1 MSGIPLTKVIPSR
14 GYFSLAHSYHLG
26 WLALGIVLI
35 IYILIS
41 TFSQKNVFWSPD
53 EGARFMV
60 ANIITSDPEDRIS
73 IGYPG
78 YYKDPAFRFHPGYYK
93 YEGFMYPTPVIGGR
107 VISPWNIIFPFISG
121 LAFRFFG
128 INGVY
133 YIPLVCSWLIALVIW
148 KIAIKVNV
156 PYPYL
161 AVILVGLGTPIFFY
175 GQVYWEHTLAT
186 LLGLLALVSLISNPR
201 ISYKS
206 IFFVFFPLILTI
218 ILRVEM
224 FAFVIALILA
234 WFISRKRSTNEKLP
248 DFQIKSYKIFLSIFI
263 FSSISIL
270 LLIYF
275 LPSRYS
281 SEFNRLIADINGG
294 SNALE
299 TSLRFVKR
307 NLSEIPHVLINYS
320 AGEGLQLPDELSW
333 MGVAAI
339 IVPIVGFF
347 RYPKDSKLIFYPISL
362 LMMIGITLIALFSER
377 EYRSL
382 HGFFLCCPYSIV
394 VTFGFLKA
402 WQRKN
407 YHELL
412 IFLTTILYLLIGA
425 ASILILRASKE
436 ASSWP
441 GLEWGQRYLL
451 TLYPLMVI
459 ASFLSLK
466 EIWLLKSKEQI
477 SNWSL
482 YLNHQAPNPLITNEW
497 WLPGSLAYDFM
508 THEMYLA
515 HSDEDFS
522 QLISMMRSTNVNGF
536 TFISSFPDD
545 LLENEYLSFGY
556 RLEKVQ
562 DVNGLNF
569 AHFIGTSSPP

>member
-1 MSGIPLTKVIPSR
+1 
-14 GYFSLAHSYHLG
+14 
-26 WLALGIVLI
+26 
-35 IYILIS
+35 
-41 TFSQKNVFWSPD
+41 
-53 EGARFMV
+53 
-60 ANIITSDPEDRIS
+60 
-73 IGYPG
+73 
-78 YYKDPAFRFHPGYYK
+78 
-93 YEGFMYPTPVIGGR
+93 
-107 VISPWNIIFPFISG
+107 
-121 LAFRFFG
+121 
-128 INGVY
+128 
-133 YIPLVCSWLIALVIW
+133 
-148 KIAIKVNV
+148 
-156 PYPYL
+156 
-161 AVILVGLGTPIFFY
+161 
-175 GQVYWEHTLAT
+175 
-186 LLGLLALVSLISNPR
+186 
-201 ISYKS
+201 
-206 IFFVFFPLILTI
+206 
-218 ILRVEM
+218 
-224 FAFVIALILA
+224 
-234 WFISRKRSTNEKLP
+234 
-248 DFQIKSYKIFLSIFI
+248 
-263 FSSISIL
+263 
-270 LLIYF
+270 
-275 LPSRYS
+275 
-281 SEFNRLIADINGG
+281 
-294 SNALE
+294 
-299 TSLRFVKR
+299 
-307 NLSEIPHVLINYS
+307 
-320 AGEGLQLPDELSW
+320 
-333 MGVAAI
+333 
-339 IVPIVGFF
+339 
-347 RYPKDSKLIFYPISL
+347 
-362 LMMIGITLIALFSER
+362 
-377 EYRSL
+377 
-382 HGFFLCCPYSIV
+382 

-407 YHELL
+407 YHQLL

-466 EIWLLKSKEQI
+466 EIWRVDKQKTMKLVIIGMTILLMVLSVSIQFRGIWMLLKSKEQI

-569 AHFIGTSSPP
+569 AHFIGISSPP